1 MALKRREEEPSGD
14 KKKKKRVG
22 FSAIDSGIEA
32 NECIKIFLV
41 RSEEEVGASSHNTVD
56 PVDLNQFFGEDGK
69 IYGYKGLKINV
80 WLSIISF
87 HACAEITFETSVD
100 GGKGIT
106 DLEPCLQKLFG
117 ESLLEMKEFLQS
129 FSSECQ
135 YIRNVV
141 SNGTVVLCKAG
152 EEDDTGSTIEVIR
165 MGLNNLPVGTL
176 YSRLVPLV
184 LLFVEGGRSVDIT
197 DPGWDIYFVVKKTSD
212 QTGDTLIELLGFATV
227 YRFYHYPDSTR
238 LRISQIL
245 VLPPYQGQGHGRH
258 LIESVNSIAISENLH
273 DVTAEEPSDYL
284 QHLRLC
290 MDSLRLLTFSPVR
303 TAVTSAAAHLQ
314 EVNPPKKASK
324 AQLAPPAHLAEDVRD
339 KLKIGRKQLLR
350 CWEVLLYLSVD
361 PKDSKSL
368 ESFRSWVSDRVR
380 DEILGKDFGGKEKQ
394 LVEVPND
401 YNPEMSFVVFMS
413 QDGSEGSGRGQ
424 EQDQEELLN
433 KVVDEEM
440 EEIAES
446 AKRVSSL
453 RETQEV
459 LHILG

>member
-184 LLFVEGGRSVDIT
+184 LLFVEGSVDIT

-314 EVNPPKKASK
+314 EVNPPRK
-324 AQLAPPAHLAEDVRD
+324 PA
-339 KLKIGRKQLLR
+339 KPS
-350 CWEVLLYLSVD
+350 Y
-361 PKDSKSL
+361 
-368 ESFRSWVSDRVR
+368 WVSDRVR

-440 EEIAES
+440 EEIAEI

-453 RETQEV
+453 RETRRYF
-459 LHILG
+459 IF